1 MTQDCS
7 VFPFLMARVGG
18 RGGAKAGDSVGNL
31 ALWTMPPNWTDPRA
45 TALTKVELSLTN
57 LIGFFFFF
65 FFSKE
70 RSERSWVLLGGAR
83 KKLPRHERPGTSQKS
98 LVSSS
103 YDSVEVTRHEITGQI
118 ADGSHSCF
126 HPLTERSR
134 SLDRLQTVADVTCCN
149 RIQSSYQSIR
159 ILKRISRERSWI

>member
-65 FFSKE
+65 K
-70 RSERSWVLLGGAR
+70 RKIRTLLGIVGR
-83 KKLPRHERPGTSQKS
+83 GQK
-98 LVSSS
+98 
-103 YDSVEVTRHEITGQI
+103 EIT
-118 ADGSHSCF
+118 S
-126 HPLTERSR
+126 T
-134 SLDRLQTVADVTCCN
+134 
-149 RIQSSYQSIR
+149 
-159 ILKRISRERSWI
+159 